1 MKGTYV
7 LLFSALYLTP
17 QHHKNQEKGLFM
29 QINDVLLLLD
39 KKTTKQ
45 NKVYLSRIL
54 KRAFGC

>member
-1 MKGTYV
+1 
-7 LLFSALYLTP
+7 
-17 QHHKNQEKGLFM
+17 M